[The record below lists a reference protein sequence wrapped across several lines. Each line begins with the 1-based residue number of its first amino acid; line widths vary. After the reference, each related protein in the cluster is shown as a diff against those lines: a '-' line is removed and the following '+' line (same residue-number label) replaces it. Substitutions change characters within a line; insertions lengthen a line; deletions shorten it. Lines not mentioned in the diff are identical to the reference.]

1 MHQESTSKTDYLIHP
16 DTKLGHVHYII
27 NDLDLQ
33 IKFYVNVLGMLLHWQ
48 EKDSAGLG
56 AGSDDLLVLTQVRD
70 ARRTDR
76 STGMYHFALLY
87 PSRREL
93 ACSVARLFRLRYP
106 NSPTDH
112 VFTKSTYLNDPEG
125 NVIELYVYSLEDG
138 TVFIENGNLRV
149 RRVDGSMS
157 NGREP
162 LDLDALF
169 KELSPTDNLDAPLPP
184 DLQVGHVHIYGSNL
198 NDQMH
203 FYRDILGFR
212 GGWFIP
218 NMRMADVALDH
229 PHIIAFN
236 TWMGEGAPPA
246 PENAAGIRYFT
257 IELPAQV
264 ELDKVLERVRRAG
277 LPIEENKDGVMIWD
291 PAHIQVRLIAKAV
304 HK

>member
-1 MHQESTSKTDYLIHP
+1 MHQKSTSKTDYLIHP
-16 DTKLGHVHYII
+16 DTKLGHVHYIV

-48 EKDSAGLG
+48 EKDSVGLG
-56 AGSDDLLVLTQVRD
+56 VGSADLLLLTQVRD

-76 STGMYHFALLY
+76 TTGMYHFALLY

-93 ACSVARLFRLRYP
+93 ARSVARLFRLSYP

-149 RRVDGSMS
+149 RRVDGSIS

-169 KELSPTDNLDAPLPP
+169 KELSPTDNLDTPLPP

-198 NDQMH
+198 NDQMY

-218 NMRMADVALDH
+218 NMRMADVALDR

-246 PENAAGIRYFT
+246 PEKAAGIRYFT
-257 IELPAQV
+257 IELPGQV
-264 ELDKVLERVRRAG
+264 ELEKVLERVRKAG

-304 HK
+304 QK